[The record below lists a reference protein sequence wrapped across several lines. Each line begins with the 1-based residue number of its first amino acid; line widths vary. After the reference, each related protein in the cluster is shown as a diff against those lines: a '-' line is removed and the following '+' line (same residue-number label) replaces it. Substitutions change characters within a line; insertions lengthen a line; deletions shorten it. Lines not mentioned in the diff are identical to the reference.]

1 MLEVSAAILEQDGKI
16 LICQRSASKS
26 CGLLWEFPGG
36 KKEPHETIAQSLV
49 RECQEELGITICKPV
64 FFADVILPDK
74 NLHLN
79 FFKTAIQS
87 GCLTRKEHAAFA
99 WISPD
104 EIGQYTFCP
113 SDQQMLATVSLNALF
128 QPYSSCQDKD

>member
-1 MLEVSAAILEQDGKI
+1 MLEVSAAILEQAGRI
-16 LICQRSASKS
+16 LICQRPAHKS

-36 KKEPHETIAQSLV
+36 KQEPHETIAQSLE

-64 FFADVILPDK
+64 FFADVVLPEK

-87 GCLTRKEHAAFA
+87 GHLTQKEHAAFA
-99 WISPD
+99 WILPS
-104 EIGQYTFCP
+104 EINQYTFCP
-113 SDQQMLATVSLNALF
+113 SDQKMLEKVSLAELF
-128 QPYSSCQDKD
+128 KPYAAGITQN